1 MSTEKSLYDTLYEK
15 GKEAL
20 KGLNKPLAK
29 RRDVRAF
36 KAAYDEAAEQGDKA
50 RQEKNELLE
59 KQVGKY
65 ADHID
70 SIIRYYRTEKAA
82 EEAKSDIKE
91 CYLEV
96 FGKELKVE
104 EE

>member
-1 MSTEKSLYDTLYEK
+1 MEKSLYDTLYEK

-36 KAAYDEAAEQGDKA
+36 KAAYDEVAEQGDKA

-59 KQVGKY
+59 KQGKY

-70 SIIRYYRTEKAA
+70 EIIKYYRTEEAA
-82 EEAKSDIKE
+82 DEAKKAIKA
-91 CYLEV
+91 CFKEV

>member
-1 MSTEKSLYDTLYEK
+1 MEKSLYDTLYEK

-59 KQVGKY
+59 KRVGKY

-70 SIIRYYRTEKAA
+70 DIIRYYRTEKAA
-82 EEAKSDIKE
+82 EEAKADIKE
-91 CYLEV
+91 CYKEV
-96 FGKELKVE
+96 FSKELKVE

>member
-1 MSTEKSLYDTLYEK
+1 MKDKTNILIKHELYCA
-15 GKEAL
+15 GHMI
-20 KGLNKPLAK
+20 
-29 RRDVRAF
+29 
-36 KAAYDEAAEQGDKA
+36 EAAVEYYKASGKDKFL
-50 RQEKNELLE
+50 K
-59 KQVGKY
+59 VMCKY

-82 EEAKSDIKE
+82 EEAKADIKE